1 MRTHGIFCTLLLLL
15 VLVMVLGGGGK
26 GKRKKGGGGKEKG
39 GAPGVNAVDQA
50 GSVARDAVPSVA
62 CPVLQGTLD
71 QLLKAGEKVFA
82 QHPALAEDCY
92 KKALLVDTSSGLALY
107 NLGLSQMNQRKHKAA
122 IGNFEQALSLNPRY
136 GDAYFGLGSTFYD
149 LAMGECLPNSA
160 TADTCWY
167 GNSAPGQ
174 ETSHKRLLIKAKA
187 ALKQSVALAPGYY
200 PAFNALGNVC
210 LGLKDLKGAQKAY
223 QKVRAQRQPLLNISK
238 AAVKQQ

>member
-39 GAPGVNAVDQA
+39 GAPGVDAADQA
-50 GSVARDAVPSVA
+50 GSGIP

-92 KKALLVDTSSGLALY
+92 KRALLVDTSSGLALY

-160 TADTCWY
+160 NADTCWY

-223 QKVRAQRQPLLNISK
+223 QKVRAQRQPLLNIST